1 MRRESFTP
9 GNPRHRG
16 IAAALGAAALFGA
29 TTPFAKQLL
38 RAIAP
43 WTLAGALYLGAGA
56 GLTLLRVLRDRG
68 WRGPALARGDGRWLA
83 AATVCGGMLAPVL
96 LMVGLRRASAADAS
110 LLLNLEAVFT
120 ALLAWFAFR
129 EHAGPRVVLGM
140 IAIVAGAAVLAWPQA
155 GLGRGDAGVLAIAGA
170 CACWAIDNNV
180 TRKIATGDALFIAA
194 LKGWVAGLV
203 NLALAAAF
211 GAASP
216 APSVPAIGAA
226 LLLGFGGYGISLAL
240 YVVALRELGSGRTGA
255 YFSTAPFIGAA
266 LAIGIGGAHPTPALA
281 GAAALMGLGVW
292 LHLSERHAHAHAH
305 EALHH
310 EHPHRH
316 DEHHRHE
323 HPDGWDGREP
333 HVHPHRHEPLRHS
346 HPHFPDSHHRH
357 SH

>member
-1 MRRESFTP
+1 MRLDSFGP
-9 GNPRHRG
+9 GNPRRRG
-16 IAAALGAAALFGA
+16 IAAALGAAMLFGA
-29 TTPFAKQLL
+29 TTPFAKELL
-38 RAIAP
+38 RSIGP
-43 WTLAGALYLGAGA
+43 WALAGALYLGCGA
-56 GLTLLRVLRDRG
+56 GVTLLRVVRDRG
-68 WRGPALARGDGRWLA
+68 WRGAGLARGDGRWLGL
-83 AATVCGGMLAPVL
+83 ATACGGMLAPVL

-120 ALLAWFAFR
+120 ALLAWLAFR
-129 EHAGPRVVLGM
+129 EHAGPRLVLGM
-140 IAIVAGAAVLAWPQA
+140 IAIVAGAAVLSWSPGAA
-155 GLGRGDAGVLAIAGA
+155 GGGAPGALAIAGA

-180 TRKIATGDALFIAA
+180 TRKVATGDALFIAA
-194 LKGWVAGLV
+194 LKGWVAGLA
-203 NLALAAAF
+203 NLALAATF

-216 APSVPAIGAA
+216 APTAGAIGAA

-266 LAIGIGGAHPTPALA
+266 LAIPIAGTHPTPAFA
-281 GAAALMGLGVW
+281 GAAVLMGLGVW
-292 LHLSERHAHAHAH
+292 LHLSERHEHEHAH
-305 EALHH
+305 EALAH

-316 DEHHRHE
+316 DEHHRHA

-346 HPHFPDSHHRH
+346 HPHFPDAHHRH

>member
-1 MRRESFTP
+1 MRRASFDP
-9 GNPRHRG
+9 GNRRHRG

-29 TTPFAKQLL
+29 TTPFAKELL

-56 GLTLLRVLRDRG
+56 GLTLVRVLRDRA

-83 AATVCGGMLAPVL
+83 AATACGGMLAPAL
-96 LMVGLRRASAADAS
+96 LMLGLRRTSAADAS

-140 IAIVAGAAVLAWPQA
+140 LAIVAGAALLAWPHA
-155 GLGRGDAGVLAIAGA
+155 APGRGGAGALAIAGA
-170 CACWAIDNNV
+170 CACWAVDNNV

-255 YFSTAPFIGAA
+255 YFATAPFIGAA
-266 LAIGIGGAHPTPALA
+266 LALGIGGAHPTPAFA

-292 LHLSERHAHAHAH
+292 LHLSERHAHAHVH
-305 EALHH
+305 EALQH
-310 EHPHRH
+310 EHPHVH
-316 DEHHRHE
+316 DEHHRHA
-323 HPDGWDGREP
+323 HPDGWVGREP
-333 HVHPHRHEPLRHS
+333 HVHPHRHEPLHHS
-346 HPHFPDSHHRH
+346 HPHFPDAHHRH